1 MKQTQTITY
10 DGYTIGDKVW
20 VWAYWCRYLA
30 EVEIIGLEIRRELNE
45 ADGYIS
51 YTVNIEEDGVLQQ
64 HTFDGSEFFATRKE
78 ALEAAIKQQE
88 VDVSEWQQETQKH
101 KDTLDWLNEQLKKC
115 NEDRKQLDQDMRD
128 PAVFY
133 FC

>member
-1 MKQTQTITY
+1 MKQTRTITY
-10 DGYTIGDKVW
+10 EGYTIGDKVW

-51 YTVNIEEDGVLQQ
+51 YTVNIEEDGEIRQ
-64 HTFDGSEFFATRKE
+64 HTFDGTEFFATRKE
-78 ALEAAIKQQE
+78 ALKAAIKQQE

-101 KDTLDWLNEQLKKC
+101 QDTLDWLKEQLEQEEAK
-115 NEDRKQLDQDMRD
+115 
-128 PAVFY
+128 
-133 FC
+133 